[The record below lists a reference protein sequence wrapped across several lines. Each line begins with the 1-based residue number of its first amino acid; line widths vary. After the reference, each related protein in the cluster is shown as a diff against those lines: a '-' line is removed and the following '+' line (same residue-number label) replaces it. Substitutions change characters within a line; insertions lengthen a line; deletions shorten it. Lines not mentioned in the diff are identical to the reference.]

1 MESARLARI
10 NELARKQKTVGLTE
24 EERREQ
30 AILRRGYIEDL
41 KADLRRQLDAI
52 EFVDDTGKKG

>member
-24 EERREQ
+24 DERREQ
-30 AILRRGYIEDL
+30 AVLRRGYIDDL
-41 KADLRRQLDAI
+41 KSSLRRQLDQI
-52 EFVDDTGKKG
+52 EFIDDGKKG